1 MADFK
6 THISVAAGASFVAG
20 LSAYTLGMATIPQT
34 LFIIMLG
41 GIGGILPDIDSP
53 HSTSKE
59 WVFSI
64 LGATTALIF
73 MFSLIVELGI
83 LLSVFL
89 SICIYIAIVKYLK
102 DMLGKFCVHRG
113 VIHSLPVG
121 LIFASV
127 IVILVNVITNEL
139 IFAWLSGLFLCFGFL
154 IHLLLDE
161 CYSVDLSGAK
171 LKKSFGTAL
180 SIFSHKNFMA
190 YLIAYGLL
198 VGLFF
203 LLPKDNLT
211 PLLQSKLIMKNI
223 LANLLPAKLSV

>member
-1 MADFK
+1 MANFK

-41 GIGGILPDIDSP
+41 VIGGILPDIDSP

-64 LGATTALIF
+64 LGATSGLIF

-83 LLSVFL
+83 LLSLFL
-89 SICIYIAIVKYLK
+89 SICIYIAITKYLK
-102 DMLGKFCVHRG
+102 ALLGKFCVHRG
-113 VIHSLPVG
+113 VVHSLPVG

-127 IVILVNVITNEL
+127 IVILVNLLTHEL
-139 IFAWLSGLFLCFGFL
+139 IFSWLSGVFLSLGFFV
-154 IHLLLDE
+154 HLLLDE

-180 SIFSHKNFMA
+180 SVFSHKNITVYLLA
-190 YLIAYGLL
+190 YALL

-211 PLLQSKLIMKNI
+211 PILQSKLIMKNI
-223 LANLLPAKLSV
+223 LANLLPARFN